1 MVWTNGWNCWTSE
14 PWMPW
19 ICPLPSNLVSS
30 LTKMVLL
37 IGSNWQNWSGAQ
49 WTIWNIRGWNMMKS
63 HTHDHMKFALMI
75 FFGPLI
81 HEVPVYNFCRPL
93 GISVGR
99 YVKNRLHRG
108 LAWPSCRHELLFA
121 RNPQLICDPLH
132 SHGGHGGH
140 GSMSHVLSKW
150 KSEAQMIFHSNSAM
164 RLPFFWSASM
174 SAMFVRFPIQQ
185 WFEFEFPKQIW

>member
-1 MVWTNGWNCWTSE
+1 MDYMKHT
-14 PWMPW
+14 WMKYDEITYPR
-19 ICPLPSNLVSS
+19 SYE
-30 LTKMVLL
+30 
-37 IGSNWQNWSGAQ
+37 
-49 WTIWNIRGWNMMKS
+49 IRF
-63 HTHDHMKFALMI
+63 DD
-75 FFGPLI
+75 FFLGPLI

-132 SHGGHGGH
+132 SHGGHG
-140 GSMSHVLSKW
+140 SMSHVLSKW

-185 WFEFEFPKQIW
+185 WFEFDFPSRFDSYFIVIKWYILAPSPRSLDC